1 MNGLI
6 AGFEGIA
13 LDLLW
18 IGVGLAVAMTLAIV
32 IERVALAVDERRLS
46 RAERDYGPLIARA
59 LRNDG
64 EAGRALVESPSGDR
78 LAIARL
84 LIIPLIEDRDP
95 ERLAA
100 TRALLQRMDA
110 AADPEEKAKL
120 ERALYHGLDA
130 FQLREVIPVHE
141 DLEP

>member
-84 LIIPLIEDRDP
+84 LITPLIEDRGFQ
-95 ERLAA
+95 EKLAA
-100 TRALLQRMDA
+100 LEVELKALEMTQLRVVA
-110 AADPEEKAKL
+110 AEHQTE
-120 ERALYHGLDA
+120 LDA
-130 FQLREVIPVHE
+130 TDRVEFVVK
-141 DLEP
+141 